1 MSKARIFGVV
11 FSALLVTMS
20 STWAQ
25 TGTNLMAKAQVGD
38 WAQFLLNSQN
48 ETVPMMSVRDQQH
61 WRVILFVS
69 KDSVGLQEYFTMAG
83 KRMGPLGDRV
93 DLSKPY
99 EPVPGLGAEA
109 KIDVVS
115 SSPDN
120 LTVNGKAY
128 ACTKIVRKVAQAA
141 DIMKGQT
148 GWNGTSTIWV
158 CPDIPV
164 GGIVRIENLY
174 ESRMTPD
181 VDPQKISETWVLTDF
196 GFKNWKK

>member
-1 MSKARIFGVV
+1 MSKGRTFGVV
-11 FSALLVTMS
+11 FGTWLVSMS
-20 STWAQ
+20 YTWAQ

-38 WAQFLLNSQN
+38 WAHFVLNSQN
-48 ETVPMMSVRDQQH
+48 ETVPMMSVKDQQTL
-61 WRVILFVS
+61 RVILFVL
-69 KDSVGLQEYFTMAG
+69 KDSIGLQEYFTIAG
-83 KRMGPLGDRV
+83 KRMGPLPDRV

-120 LTVNGKAY
+120 VAVNGKTY
-128 ACTKIVRKVAQAA
+128 ACTKIVRKVAQTA
-141 DIMKGQT
+141 DIMKGET

-164 GGIVRIENLY
+164 GGIVRIENRY
-174 ESRMTPD
+174 ESRMAPD
-181 VDPQKISETWVLTDF
+181 AKPQKIFETWVLTDF